1 MPYENAKAA
10 LATASAS
17 STTIAT
23 RQLTALRQ
31 CLVVSSHPQ
40 RCESLREAAIDGGW
54 LPIVFADAEL
64 AWDESRRSVM
74 LLVVVDV
81 HDATD
86 RPAEACRRLV
96 ERLSRE
102 SGRLLAV
109 CGGDALA
116 PQDEIWARQLG
127 AWMVM
132 PGVVDAHDLAAVYE
146 EAGKVIERSAAPAVP
161 SVPHVRRGP
170 VRHGARRSAR

>member
-1 MPYENAKAA
+1 MPYDNAKAA
-10 LATASAS
+10 LATASAT
-17 STTIAT
+17 STTVGT

-40 RCESLREAAIDGGW
+40 RCESLREAAIEGGW

-74 LLVVVDV
+74 PLVVVDV
-81 HDATD
+81 HDAAD
-86 RPAEACRRLV
+86 RPAVACRQLV

-109 CGGDALA
+109 CGGDAMP

-132 PGVVDAHDLAAVYE
+132 PGIVDAHDVASVYE
-146 EAGKVIERSAAPAVP
+146 EAGKVIERSEAAAIP
-161 SVPHVRRGP
+161 SIPHARRGP
-170 VRHGARRSAR
+170 ARHGTRRRAR